1 MNRVHNSGGLKAPT
15 RLSSALTKSNIRKR
29 KKMIDYDSVIEVVG
43 MEGRH
48 LSRLSVAG
56 NIMLISA
63 WLKAEAAS
71 VAVREARTYTN

>member
-1 MNRVHNSGGLKAPT
+1 
-15 RLSSALTKSNIRKR
+15 
-29 KKMIDYDSVIEVVG
+29 MIDYDSVIEVVG

-71 VAVREARTYTN
+71 VAVRDARTDADRPDAGAATAWQQIGALAAEIEAKVMP